1 MIANFIPDIPERLS
15 IISRHEARVISDLI
29 LQGEIDED
37 ESEMA
42 KGEVPQGP
50 PVSQPPIGF
59 FSLEHPEF
67 EVG

>member
-1 MIANFIPDIPERLS
+1 
-15 IISRHEARVISDLI
+15 
-29 LQGEIDED
+29 
-37 ESEMA
+37 MA

-67 EVG
+67 EVGYVGMLNDLSLLV